1 MKPTTED
8 FVNEALTQL
17 ESSGVS
23 KEFIKAV
30 TQEPMNNALKQRVE
44 QIRKD
49 EQAAI
54 EAPQGE
60 ISDQELRLI
69 IHRRIKQ
76 MTRTQLEQEL
86 YVSQLE
92 FFDLQPEVDQ
102 GDI

>member
-1 MKPTTED
+1 MQPTTKD
-8 FVNEALTQL
+8 FVNDLLNQL
-17 ESSGVS
+17 DSSGVS

-44 QIRKD
+44 QIRNNVN
-49 EQAAI
+49 AT
-54 EAPQGE
+54 GE
-60 ISDQELRLI
+60 ITDEELRLI
-69 IHRRIKQ
+69 FLNRIKQ

>member
-1 MKPTTED
+1 MQPTTGIED
-8 FVNEALTQL
+8 FVNDVLNQL
-17 ESSGVS
+17 DSSGVS

-44 QIRKD
+44 QIRNNVN
-49 EQAAI
+49 AT
-54 EAPQGE
+54 GE
-60 ISDQELRLI
+60 ITDEELRLI
-69 IHRRIKQ
+69 FLNRIKE
-76 MTRTQLEQEL
+76 MSRTQLEQEL

>member
-1 MKPTTED
+1 MQPTTKD
-8 FVNEALTQL
+8 FVNDVLNQL
-17 ESSGVS
+17 DSSGVS

-44 QIRKD
+44 QIRNNVN
-49 EQAAI
+49 AT
-54 EAPQGE
+54 GE
-60 ISDQELRLI
+60 ITDEELRLI
-69 IHRRIKQ
+69 FLNRITQ

>member
-1 MKPTTED
+1 MQPTTGIED
-8 FVNEALTQL
+8 FVNDVLNQL
-17 ESSGVS
+17 DSSGVS

-44 QIRKD
+44 QIRNNVN
-49 EQAAI
+49 AT
-54 EAPQGE
+54 GE
-60 ISDQELRLI
+60 ITDEELRLI
-69 IHRRIKQ
+69 FLNRIKQ
-76 MTRTQLEQEL
+76 MSRTQLEQEL

>member
-44 QIRKD
+44 QIRNNVN
-49 EQAAI
+49 AT
-54 EAPQGE
+54 GE
-60 ISDQELRLI
+60 ITDEELRLI
-69 IHRRIKQ
+69 FLNRIKQ
-76 MTRTQLEQEL
+76 MSRTQLEQEL
-86 YVSQLE
+86 YISQLE

>member
-1 MKPTTED
+1 MQPTTKD
-8 FVNEALTQL
+8 FVNDVLNQL
-17 ESSGVS
+17 DSSGVS

-44 QIRKD
+44 QIRNNVN
-49 EQAAI
+49 AT
-54 EAPQGE
+54 GE
-60 ISDQELRLI
+60 ITDEELRLI
-69 IHRRIKQ
+69 FLNRIKQ